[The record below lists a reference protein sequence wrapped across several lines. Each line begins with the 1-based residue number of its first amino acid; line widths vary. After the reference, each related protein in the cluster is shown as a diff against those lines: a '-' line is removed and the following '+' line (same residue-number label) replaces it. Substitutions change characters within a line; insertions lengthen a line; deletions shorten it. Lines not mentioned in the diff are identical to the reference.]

1 MRDFNEDY
9 TVFQKALKIEDPWY
23 VIDYELN
30 QNDQILDVYLDFK
43 RGATFACPNCGASH
57 AKVHDI

>member
-1 MRDFNEDY
+1 MRDFNED

-30 QNDQILDVYLDFK
+30 QNDQILDVYL
-43 RGATFACPNCGASH
+43 
-57 AKVHDI
+57 

>member
-30 QNDQILDVYLDFK
+30 QNDQILDVYL
-43 RGATFACPNCGASH
+43 
-57 AKVHDI
+57 